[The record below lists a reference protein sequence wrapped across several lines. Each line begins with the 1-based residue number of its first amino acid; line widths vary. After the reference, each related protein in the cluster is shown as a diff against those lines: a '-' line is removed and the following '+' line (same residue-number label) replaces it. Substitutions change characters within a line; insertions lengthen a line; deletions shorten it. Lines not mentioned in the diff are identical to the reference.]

1 MENIPQSLTAEFNNT
16 TKIVDEKLNYYK
28 KEIKQENDN
37 DPIGILLVTNSNDAL
52 VEYATAGM
60 DQNLFVSKY
69 LLQLPSIEK
78 LTTFIQQEL
87 KSI

>member
-1 MENIPQSLTAEFNNT
+1 
-16 TKIVDEKLNYYK
+16 
-28 KEIKQENDN
+28 
-37 DPIGILLVTNSNDAL
+37 L

-78 LTTFIQQEL
+78 LTSFINKEL